1 MRTRSLELRH
11 VPVRGRPHAG
21 LDFTLRQWII
31 FDEFNTE
38 ILPGAYYLEPQ
49 APLGRVNDVFF
60 KPLVRDFAKRI
71 NTVKVVK
78 RYD

>member
-1 MRTRSLELRH
+1 MRTRRLELRQ
-11 VPVRGRPHAG
+11 VAVRGRPHAG

-31 FDEFNTE
+31 FDEFKTE
-38 ILPGAYYLEPQ
+38 ILPGTYYLEPQ
-49 APLGRVNDVFF
+49 VPLGRFNDVFF

-71 NTVKVVK
+71 NTFKVVK